1 MEAFQ
6 MSRKFI
12 PAVSVAWALSL
23 DYAHSADLEEI
34 DLATKERLKNKSAA
48 IAERTTIARTLV
60 MV

>member
-1 MEAFQ
+1 

-12 PAVSVAWALSL
+12 PAVSAAWALSL